1 MRASQ
6 NLLQKTLDLLLEA
19 HRYLETPRPHSDLD
33 VKPAE
38 FGTEGDRQLRL
49 ERHYVEGTLLLTLRL
64 LATAMRKQKACADS
78 WPAPLVGPSSK
89 PSCRCSWHA

>member
-1 MRASQ
+1 MWEQLIEDVPRFFGFW
-6 NLLQKTLDLLLEA
+6 NLMFLGQALLN
-19 HRYLETPRPHSDLD
+19 
-33 VKPAE
+33 
-38 FGTEGDRQLRL
+38 
-49 ERHYVEGTLLLTLRL
+49 TLLLSYLGAAFGFALGFCLAIGRHPRLYGIAPLRL